1 MSLSPSVPELLE
13 VAQDTAVAAGRLACE
28 KWRQPREISHKGF
41 RDLVTDADF
50 AVQSLITGRIRA
62 HFPAHGFLTEED
74 DSDLPTEGEI
84 IWIVDPIDGTTNY
97 SRQQP
102 NFAVSIAAAQPTSA
116 GFEPVAGAIYDPA
129 RDELFSGGR
138 RLGAALTTGKHVFP
152 LRVSP
157 VTTLSEAIIGLDW
170 SSSPDKRYTTLGI
183 LARFSQEAF
192 TMRVIGSATL
202 AMAWVAA
209 GRLDA
214 YYNLNLKP
222 WDLAAA
228 VILLLEAGG
237 TYSNIDGGLLDWNA
251 PGSHCLMSNGRIH
264 QPLLQLIHP
273 DEP

>member
-1 MSLSPSVPELLE
+1 MTSPIISELLE
-13 VAQDTAVAAGRLACE
+13 AAQDTAVAAGRLACE
-28 KWRQPREISHKGF
+28 KWRQPREINRKGF

-50 AVQSLITGRIRA
+50 AAQKLITDRIRA
-62 HFPAHGFLTEED
+62 RFPAHGFLTEED
-74 DSDLPTEGEI
+74 DSDLPTEGNV

-102 NFAVSIAAAQPTSA
+102 NFAVSIAAARPTET
-116 GFEPVAGAIYDPA
+116 GYEPVAGAIYDPT
-129 RDELFSGGR
+129 RDELFSGGQG
-138 RLGAALTTGKHVFP
+138 LGAALTVGERILP
-152 LRVSP
+152 MQVSP
-157 VTTLSEAIIGLDW
+157 VTELSEAIVSLDW
-170 SSSPDKRYTTLGI
+170 SSSPNKRRTTLGI
-183 LARFSQEAF
+183 LGRFGKEAF
-192 TMRVIGSATL
+192 TMRAIGSATL

-237 TYSNIDGGLLDWNA
+237 TYSNVDGGPLDWGVS
-251 PGSHCLMSNGRIH
+251 GSDCLMSNGRIH

-273 DEP
+273 DKP